1 MKTFFKSL
9 YLNNRF
15 FVAVGLNVFL
25 FLLSFS
31 FPSLFIIARLAFF
44 VVIILAIIEIILLY
58 AQKEGIKANRNM
70 VDRLS
75 NGDENDIYIHI
86 KNNYSF
92 PVYLRIIDE
101 APFQFQY
108 RNLNFRFKITGRNE
122 KTISYQLRPVKR
134 GEYEFGVLNV
144 FVSGNIG
151 FTSRRYRFDQNKVV
165 AVYPSYL
172 QLRKYELMAI
182 SNRLSELGIKK
193 IRKIGHALEFEQI
206 KEYVQGDDIRT
217 INWKATAR
225 KNTLMINHY
234 QEEKSQNVY
243 SIIDKGRVM
252 RMPFEGLSLLDYA
265 INASLVISSIAIRKE
280 DKAGIITFNHKIG
293 SLLPAAKVG
302 SQMQKVQEV
311 LYNQKTNYKESSFD
325 LLYATLRQKIN
336 QRSLI
341 LLYTNFETL
350 SGLQRQ
356 LPYLKRIAKNHVL
369 VIIFFE
375 NTELQNLL
383 KSEANS
389 TEDIYIKTIGEKFSF
404 EKKQIV
410 KELKRHG
417 IHSVLTPP
425 KNLTVNTIN
434 MYLEIKARGLI

>member
-9 YLNNRF
+9 YINNRF
-15 FVAVGLNVFL
+15 FVAIGLNVFL

-31 FPSLFIIARLAFF
+31 FPQLFIIARLAFF
-44 VVIILAIIEIILLY
+44 VIIILAIIEISLLFG
-58 AQKEGIKANRNM
+58 QKEGIKANRNM
-70 VDRLS
+70 ADRLS
-75 NGDENDIYIHI
+75 NGDENDIYIHL
-86 KNNYSF
+86 KNNYNF
-92 PVYLRIIDE
+92 QAYLRIIDE

-108 RNLNFRFKITGRNE
+108 RNLNFRFKINSKNE

-134 GEYEFGVLNV
+134 GEYEFGALNI

-151 FTSRRYRFDQNKVV
+151 FTSRRFRFDQNKVV

-280 DKAGIITFNHKIG
+280 DKAGIITFNNKIG

-311 LYNQKTNYKESSFD
+311 LYNQKTNYKESNFD

-350 SGLQRQ
+350 FGLQRQ

-369 VIIFFE
+369 VVIFFE
-375 NTELQNLL
+375 NTELRDLL
-383 KSEANS
+383 KRDATSS
-389 TEDIYIKTIGEKFSF
+389 EDIYIKTIGEKFSF

-425 KNLTVNTIN
+425 KNLTVDTIN
-434 MYLEIKARGLI
+434 IYLEIKARGLI

>member
-15 FVAVGLNVFL
+15 FVAIGLNVFL

-31 FPSLFIIARLAFF
+31 FPQLFIIARLAFF
-44 VVIILAIIEIILLY
+44 VIIILAIIEISLLFG
-58 AQKEGIKANRNM
+58 QKEGIKANRNM
-70 VDRLS
+70 ADRLS
-75 NGDENDIYIHI
+75 NGDENDIYIHL
-86 KNNYSF
+86 KNNYNF
-92 PVYLRIIDE
+92 QAYLRIIDE

-108 RNLNFRFKITGRNE
+108 RNLNFRFKINSKNE

-134 GEYEFGVLNV
+134 GEYEFGALNI

-151 FTSRRYRFDQNKVV
+151 FTSRRFRFDQNKVV

-280 DKAGIITFNHKIG
+280 DKAGIITFNNKIG

-311 LYNQKTNYKESSFD
+311 LYNQKTNYKESNFD

-350 SGLQRQ
+350 FGLQRQ

-369 VIIFFE
+369 VVIFFE
-375 NTELQNLL
+375 NTELRDLL
-383 KSEANS
+383 KRDATSS
-389 TEDIYIKTIGEKFSF
+389 EDIYIKTIGEKFSF

-425 KNLTVNTIN
+425 KNLTVDTIN
-434 MYLEIKARGLI
+434 IYLEIKARGLI

>member
-15 FVAVGLNVFL
+15 FVAIGLNVFL

-31 FPSLFIIARLAFF
+31 FPQLFIIARLAFF
-44 VVIILAIIEIILLY
+44 VIIILAIIEISLLFG
-58 AQKEGIKANRNM
+58 QKEGIKANRNM
-70 VDRLS
+70 ADRLS
-75 NGDENDIYIHI
+75 NGDENDIYIHL
-86 KNNYSF
+86 KNNYNF
-92 PVYLRIIDE
+92 QAYLRIIDE

-108 RNLNFRFKITGRNE
+108 RNLNFRFKINSKNE

-134 GEYEFGVLNV
+134 GEYEFGALNI

-151 FTSRRYRFDQNKVV
+151 FTSRRFRFDQNKVV

-280 DKAGIITFNHKIG
+280 DKAGIITFNNKIG

-311 LYNQKTNYKESSFD
+311 LYNQKTNYKESNFD

-350 SGLQRQ
+350 FGLQRQ

-369 VIIFFE
+369 VVIFFE
-375 NTELQNLL
+375 NTELRDLL
-383 KSEANS
+383 KRDATSS
-389 TEDIYIKTIGEKFSF
+389 EDIYIKTIGEKFSF

-410 KELKRHG
+410 KELNRHG

-425 KNLTVNTIN
+425 KNLTVDTIN
-434 MYLEIKARGLI
+434 IYLEIKARGLI